1 MINFIFKIQ
10 KMTKTPKIHF
20 ISIGGAVMHNLA
32 LALHNKGFEITGS
45 DDEIYDPA
53 RSRLQKAGLLPAES
67 GWFPEK
73 ITTDLDAV
81 ILGMH
86 ARINNPELIAAQEM
100 GIKIYNFPEYV
111 YEQTADKKRVIIAGS
126 HGKTTITS
134 MILHVLK
141 YHNMQFDYL
150 VGAGI
155 DGFETMVGLTPEAPI
170 VVIEGD
176 EYLASPL
183 DLKAKFLFYHPQ
195 VVLISGIAWDHFNV
209 YPTYESYV
217 NAFVE
222 LTKTIPEGGALIYDQ
237 TDEDLNEVCDSAM
250 KNVTKFPYKAHPF
263 EVRNGKAYLKNAA
276 GEVPLEVFGDHNMK
290 NLMGCKHVLNQV
302 GVTDEMFY
310 EAIGHFKGAAKRLE
324 KMGESSTSIAYRD
337 FAHAPSKVAATTN
350 AMKNLHPER
359 RLIACYE
366 LHTYSSLN
374 KDFLPQYA
382 DKLKDADVA
391 VVSYSPKTL
400 EIKKMPAVS
409 AEEIKKAFGR
419 DDLQIFTDAESIKAF
434 LVAQNYENTNL
445 LMMSSGT
452 FGGLDLGEL
461 AKEIY

>member
-1 MINFIFKIQ
+1 M
-10 KMTKTPKIHF
+10 PKIHF

-32 LALHNKGFEITGS
+32 LALHNKGFKITGS
-45 DDEIYDPA
+45 DDEIYEPA
-53 RSRLQKAGLLPAES
+53 KSRLQKVGLFPAEF
-67 GWFPEK
+67 GWFPDK
-73 ITTDLDAV
+73 ITHDLDAI

-86 ARINNPELIAAQEM
+86 ARIDNPELIRAQEL

-111 YEQTADKKRVIIAGS
+111 YEHTMDKKRIVIAGS

-141 YHNMQFDYL
+141 YHKMSFDYL

-155 DGFETMVGLTPEAPI
+155 DGFETMVGLTAEAPI

-209 YPTYESYV
+209 YPEYDLYV

-222 LTKTIPEGGALIYDQ
+222 LTKTIPKGGVLIYDQ
-237 TDEDLNEVCDSAM
+237 TDFDLSKVGEERM
-250 KNVTKFPYKAHPF
+250 EGVTKLPYQAHPF
-263 EVRNGKAYLKNAA
+263 KVENGKAFLKTKN
-276 GEVPLEVFGDHNMK
+276 GDIPLEVFGEHNMK

-302 GVTDEMFY
+302 GVSDEMFY

-324 KMGESSTSIAYRD
+324 KMGENKNSIAYRD

-350 AMKNLHPER
+350 AMKNLYPER
-359 RLIACYE
+359 QLIACYE

-374 KDFLPQYA
+374 KDFLPQYK
-382 DKLKDADVA
+382 DKLIDADIA

-409 AEEIKKAFGR
+409 PEEIKKAFGR
-419 DDLQIFTDAESIKAF
+419 EDLQIFTDAASIKEF
-434 LVAQNYENTNL
+434 LMKQNYENSNL

-452 FGGLDLGEL
+452 FGGLDLNEL
-461 AKEIY
+461 AKEIYGDN